1 MLNSQL
7 KQNTTSQLLASG
19 AVLYIASESVVR
31 SILAQPVAAD
41 AAVGA
46 AISLLGVAGARL
58 WRERGRLRS
67 ELELE
72 GQSGAAD
79 DRYVPTDADLA
90 AQALAAAER
99 RTRELKRRED
109 SNRAALRD
117 QGKYGR
123 RAHGS
128 ADTVLRDA
136 SLRDVDHLTTV
147 DQSTG
152 EHRVGFL
159 RGFVPGGIADLSG
172 QCQFEGSALDRL
184 RAGLGRDPSAWPKA
198 TGPRMQNFPPRSPGL
213 PSVGSITRTG
223 HIVFSGGDRVD
234 SKARAPSKETIAR
247 LQAGTAMSVGS
258 EYVDAEQSAEYAKS
272 LGVDLAHRIH
282 DDVIVDLNNPPTPI
296 SDALQR
302 LSSQL
307 HASNQETSERLAQFD
322 QAHYDQLCADDK
334 QKREGLIAADERQA
348 VQDRMAQACT
358 LDGTP
363 AQRLLW
369 ASSQAELDKA
379 VAAAQARGDTLAAAR
394 QNLIDATDAVQA
406 RPQADTARHEA
417 GSPDGGSGGSLT
429 VEDFKPGPP
438 VFDDTLARV
447 TRAPTTDADID
458 EPTPDGPLPDE
469 AAEGITNV

>member
-7 KQNTTSQLLASG
+7 KQNTTSQLMVSG
-19 AVLYIASESVVR
+19 AVLYVASESVVR
-31 SILAQPVAAD
+31 SILAQPVVAD
-41 AAVGA
+41 VAVGA

-109 SNRAALRD
+109 NNRAALRD

-128 ADTVLRDA
+128 ADTVPRDDEACQIARDPVLRDASLRDA

-198 TGPRMQNFPPRSPGL
+198 TGPRMQNFPPRGVRCGDLFDFDGFVDRTRAELLEQASGK
-213 PSVGSITRTG
+213 SV
-223 HIVFSGGDRVD
+223 VAVD
-234 SKARAPSKETIAR
+234 LAKIAR
-247 LQAGTAMSVGS
+247 PEDLLDA
-258 EYVDAEQSAEYAKS
+258 EHVDAEQSAEYAKS
-272 LGVDLAHRIH
+272 LGVDLVPRIH
-282 DDVIVDLNNPPTPI
+282 DDVIVDLNNPPTPV

-302 LSSQL
+302 LSSG
-307 HASNQETSERLAQFD
+307 LA
-322 QAHYDQLCADDK
+322 AK
-334 QKREGLIAADERQA
+334 QKREGLTDADERQA

-406 RPQADTARHEA
+406 RHQADTAWHEV

-429 VEDFKPGPP
+429 VEDFNPGPL

-447 TRAPTTDADID
+447 TRAPITADGID
-458 EPTPDGPLPDE
+458 EPTPDGPTHDE
-469 AAEGITNV
+469 AAEGITSV